1 MRDAAKGKL
10 KLVSRIY
17 LQGEPKQ
24 TIFLLGE
31 PKTNNLLTGR
41 TKNKQFTNRKTKN
54 KQFTY
59 QREPKTNNLR
69 TLHFTLQTLR
79 SYDFVT
85 S

>member
-41 TKNKQFTNRKTKN
+41 TKNKQFT
-54 KQFTY
+54 Y